1 MEGRHG
7 GKNLESR
14 TRNGRGEDHSSM
26 VCPSEA
32 ESTGLPREVF
42 TLDVNGSMFRCL
54 AGVKAVE

>member
-1 MEGRHG
+1 
-7 GKNLESR
+7 
-14 TRNGRGEDHSSM
+14 M